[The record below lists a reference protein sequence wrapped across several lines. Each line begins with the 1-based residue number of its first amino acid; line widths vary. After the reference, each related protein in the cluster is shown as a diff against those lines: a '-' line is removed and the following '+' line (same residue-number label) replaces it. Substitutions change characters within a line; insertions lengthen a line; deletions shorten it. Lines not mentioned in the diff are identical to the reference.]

1 MDTNILLESGTNEL
15 EILEFKVA
23 DNYYGINV
31 AKIIEILNYQHV
43 TPVPNSHPFV
53 EGIFMPRDTIISV
66 INLRKCLGYPDDPD
80 NEGLFFITN
89 FNNLNTAFHVDQVL
103 GIHRVSWE
111 DINTPDSTISSE
123 ANGVATGVIKLDDH
137 LVVILDFEKI
147 VSKIN
152 PATALNV
159 SEMDERPEDKNRDR
173 SKSPI
178 MIAEDSPL
186 LSKLIVECLKKAGYT
201 NLNVN
206 ANGQEALDK
215 LQDMKEKETTLDD
228 VHCIVTDIEMPK
240 MDGHRLCKLVKD
252 DDSLKHIPV
261 IIFSSLIND
270 DIRRKG
276 ESVGA
281 DAQLT
286 KPEIGKLVDAID
298 ELVDKYEAA
307 RKAKEF

>member
-66 INLRKCLGYPDDPD
+66 ISLRKCLGYPDDPD
-80 NEGLFFITN
+80 IEGLFFITN

-123 ANGVATGVIKLDDH
+123 ASALTVSDIDDR
-137 LVVILDFEKI
+137 E
-147 VSKIN
+147 
-152 PATALNV
+152 
-159 SEMDERPEDKNRDR
+159 PEDRDR
-173 SKSPI
+173 SHSPI

-186 LSKLIVECLKKAGYT
+186 LSKLIVECLKKSGYT

-206 ANGQEALDK
+206 NNGQEAWDK
-215 LQDMKEKETTLDD
+215 LCEMKNNGTIFDD

-252 DDSLKHIPV
+252 DDQMKHIPV
-261 IIFSSLIND
+261 IIFSSLINA

-298 ELVDKYEAA
+298 SLVDKYEDA
-307 RKAKEF
+307 RKADKF